1 MGRSSGRPWPPAARQ
16 VTFQAGRDTIPARDV
31 VAHLSG
37 KAGALADMEVAVRS
51 TMMDVPLTVTGIMRY
66 GTALYGG
73 REVVTCTGDGT
84 RRQTYAH
91 TGARAAR
98 LANALRALGVDG
110 DQRVATLMWN
120 NAEHLEA
127 YLAIPSMGAVLH
139 TLNLRLDPGQLTYI
153 ANHAADD
160 IIICNDTLVPL
171 LAQVLPQ
178 ADTVRH
184 VVVTGP
190 ADTLAAHA
198 DKLARPGVQVHSYE
212 ELLAAAGE
220 TFDWPDLD
228 ERSAAAMCYTSG
240 TTGMPKGVVYSHR
253 SAYLHSMGVCT
264 GNSLGM
270 SEHDRVLPVVPMFHA
285 NAWGLAYAAIMSG
298 ADLIMPDRFLQ
309 PEPLARLIE
318 AERPTLAGAVPTI
331 WNGLLQHVRAH
342 GGDLSSLRM
351 VPCGGSAVPRSLM
364 EAFEK
369 ELGVRIV
376 QAWGMTETSPIGSV
390 AHPPAGTPADEA
402 WRYRDTAGRLVCG
415 VEARLVGDSGAVL
428 PYDGTAVGEIEVRG
442 PWVTGAYY
450 KDDDPGKFHDGW
462 LRTGDVGTI
471 DPLGFV
477 TLTDRAKDVIK
488 SGGEWISS
496 MELENAI
503 MAHPDVMEAAVIGV
517 PDDKWG
523 ERPLAAVV
531 LRDGA
536 SVTPAELR
544 DFLSG
549 RLPRWQLPE
558 RWSFIA
564 EVPKTSVGKF
574 AKTRMREAYAHGD
587 YQVVEAR

>member
-1 MGRSSGRPWPPAARQ
+1 
-16 VTFQAGRDTIPARDV
+16 
-31 VAHLSG
+31 
-37 KAGALADMEVAVRS
+37 MEVAVRS
-51 TMMDVPLTVTGIMRY
+51 TMMDLPLTVTAIMRY
-66 GTALYGG
+66 GTGLYGG
-73 REVVTCTGDGT
+73 REVVTCTEDGT
-84 RRQTYAH
+84 RRQTYAD
-91 TGARAAR
+91 TGTRAAR
-98 LANALRALGVDG
+98 LANALRTLGVDA

-139 TLNLRLDPGQLTYI
+139 TLNLRLDPGQLAYI

-160 IIICNDTLVPL
+160 VVICDSTLVPL

-178 ADTVRH
+178 AETVRH
-184 VVVTGP
+184 VIVTRP
-190 ADTLAAHA
+190 AEALAAHA
-198 DKLARPGVQVHSYE
+198 EKLARPGVQVHSYE
-212 ELLAAAGE
+212 ELLAPAAE

-228 ERSAAAMCYTSG
+228 ELSAAAMCYTSG

-253 SAYLHSMGVCT
+253 SAYLHSMGVCM

-270 SEHDRVLPVVPMFHA
+270 SEQDRVLPVVPMFHA
-285 NAWGLAYAAIMSG
+285 NAWGLAYAAVMSG

-331 WNGLLQHVRAH
+331 WNGLLQYVRAH

-369 ELGVRIV
+369 ELGVLIV

-402 WRYRDTAGRLVCG
+402 WHYRDTQGRLVCA
-415 VEARLVGDSGAVL
+415 VEARLVGDNGVVL
-428 PYDGTAVGEIEVRG
+428 PHDGTAVGEVEVRG

-450 KDDDPGKFHDGW
+450 KDDDPAKFHDGW

-496 MELENAI
+496 MELENAL
-503 MAHPDVMEAAVIGV
+503 MAHPDVTEAAVIGV
-517 PDDKWG
+517 PDEKWG

-531 LRDGA
+531 LSEGA

-544 DFLSG
+544 DFLAG
-549 RLPRWQLPE
+549 RVPRWQLPE

-574 AKTRMREAYAHGD
+574 AKTKIREAYAHGD
-587 YQVVEAR
+587 YQVIEAR

>member
-1 MGRSSGRPWPPAARQ
+1 
-16 VTFQAGRDTIPARDV
+16 
-31 VAHLSG
+31 
-37 KAGALADMEVAVRS
+37 
-51 TMMDVPLTVTGIMRY
+51 MMDIPLTVTSIMRY
-66 GTALYGG
+66 GTTVFGDK
-73 REVVTCTGDGT
+73 EVVTCAGDGPV
-84 RRQTYAH
+84 RRRTYA
-91 TGARAAR
+91 TVGERAAR
-98 LANALRALGVDG
+98 LANALRSLGVDG
-110 DQRVATLMWN
+110 DQRVGTFMWN

-139 TLNLRLDPGQLTYI
+139 TLNIRLSADQVGYI
-153 ANHAADD
+153 ATHAGDYAVIVDASL
-160 IIICNDTLVPL
+160 IPL
-171 LAQVLPQ
+171 FAKVAPLAE
-178 ADTVRH
+178 TVRH
-184 VVVTGP
+184 VIVSGE
-190 ADTLAAHA
+190 ADDDALRSLAA
-198 DKLARPGVQVHSYE
+198 PGREVHSYE
-212 ELLAAAGE
+212 ELLATAPAS
-220 TFDWPDLD
+220 FDWPALD

-240 TTGMPKGVVYSHR
+240 TTGLPKGVAYSHR
-253 SAYLHSMGVCT
+253 SAYLHSMGVCM

-270 SEHDRVLPVVPMFHA
+270 SERDRVLPVVPMFHA
-285 NAWGLAYAAIMSG
+285 NAWGLAYAAVMSG

-402 WRYRDTAGRLVCG
+402 WRYRDTAGRLVCA

-503 MAHPDVMEAAVIGV
+503 MAHPDVTEAEVIGV
-517 PDDKWG
+517 PDEKWG

-544 DFLSG
+544 DFLAG
-549 RLPRWQLPE
+549 RVPRWQ
-558 RWSFIA
+558 
-564 EVPKTSVGKF
+564 VP
-574 AKTRMREAYAHGD
+574 
-587 YQVVEAR
+587 